1 MFWWKCGKSS
11 EILVEGGISPPASMT
26 DQLLSGL
33 QSLQRA
39 IRDGE
44 NKLQDLEN
52 YDFPLVLTVLEKVG
66 NELAHV
72 IDFPETAGMHL
83 LTPLTSKSI
92 MQAAIQNLQLS
103 GESVD
108 VEELCNEIKILFNRG
123 AEIALLKSQI
133 AEYKSCEQ
141 NIKTMLDIT

>member
-1 MFWWKCGKSS
+1 MRWWKRGKPS
-11 EILVEGGISPPASMT
+11 EILAEGGISLPALT
-26 DQLLSGL
+26 TNQLLSEL
-33 QSLQRA
+33 QSFQRA
-39 IRDGE
+39 IQDSE
-44 NKLQDLEN
+44 NKLRDLEN

-83 LTPLTSKSI
+83 LAPLTSKSI
-92 MQAAIQNLQLS
+92 MLAAIQNLQLS

-133 AEYKSCEQ
+133 AEYKSGEQ
-141 NIKTMLDIT
+141 QIKTMLDIT

>member
-1 MFWWKCGKSS
+1 MFWWKRAKPS
-11 EILVEGGISPPASMT
+11 EILVEGGISPLASMVA
-26 DQLLSGL
+26 QLLSEL

-39 IRDGE
+39 IQDSE
-44 NKLQDLEN
+44 SKLRDLEN
-52 YDFPLVLTVLEKVG
+52 CDFPLVLTVLEKVG

-83 LTPLTSKSI
+83 LTPLNSKSI

-103 GESVD
+103 RESID

-133 AEYKSCEQ
+133 AEYKSYEQ
-141 NIKTMLDIT
+141 NIKTMLDII